1 MATWKET
8 TLNDFIDFNPKLKLS
23 KGESAPK
30 ISMDILEPYTR
41 GINHYDMDI
50 YNGGAKFQNGDTIM
64 ARITP
69 CLENGKT
76 ARVSILPEG
85 SVGFGSTEYI
95 VWREKPGI
103 SDSMFIYYL
112 SIHPTIRRVAIEAM
126 SGTSGRRR
134 VQQDVFS
141 SYRIKVPDI
150 ITQKRIA
157 SVLDSFDS
165 RIEHNKK
172 INNNLEQQ
180 ATALMTNYCASTSF
194 TTELGQIMRFE
205 NGYAFQSKS
214 YLPIGKY
221 RIITIKN
228 VQDGKIDSQ
237 GAAFIDDVPR
247 NMKAGCFLSIG
258 DSLLSLTGNVG
269 RVGIVYEN
277 NLLLNQRVAKFVPNR
292 VELLPWLYYYFRLPL
307 MKTSLETIA
316 KGTAQQNLSPVET
329 LKLEVSF
336 EEESARELSKVLQ
349 PMYDAEV
356 QNSIESLRLSQ
367 LRDSLL
373 PRLMSGELDVSDID
387 L

>member
-1 MATWKET
+1 
-8 TLNDFIDFNPKLKLS
+8 
-23 KGESAPK
+23 
-30 ISMDILEPYTR
+30 
-41 GINHYDMDI
+41 
-50 YNGGAKFQNGDTIM
+50 
-64 ARITP
+64 
-69 CLENGKT
+69 
-76 ARVSILPEG
+76 
-85 SVGFGSTEYI
+85 
-95 VWREKPGI
+95 
-103 SDSMFIYYL
+103 
-112 SIHPTIRRVAIEAM
+112 
-126 SGTSGRRR
+126 
-134 VQQDVFS
+134 
-141 SYRIKVPDI
+141 
-150 ITQKRIA
+150 
-157 SVLDSFDS
+157 
-165 RIEHNKK
+165 
-172 INNNLEQQ
+172 
-180 ATALMTNYCASTSF
+180 MTNYCASTSF

-205 NGYAFQSKS
+205 NGYAFQRKS

-237 GAAFIDDVPR
+237 GAAFIDDVPQ

-292 VELLPWLYYYFRLPL
+292 NELLPWLYYYFRLPL

-373 PRLMSGELDVSDID
+373 TRLMSGELDVSDID